1 MTAPT
6 APEKRAAIREMH
18 AAGFT
23 TRQVS
28 RSLKCS
34 YQTIRRALDLDA
46 PVSKFAPKVMP
57 ADFAVRAAAMTFS
70 EAACAFGVSG
80 TTVFHWAS
88 KCGIKFVSGVRPV
101 PDDFEAR
108 YRVTTKRVLEAH
120 YQASYSTVKRW
131 GSKMPADARAEHD
144 AFVRAAIGDGARER
158 WAVVNAAK
166 PPKPVKVKRQAP
178 GAGVRWGSARALPVP
193 EAKADIISLVMRHLQ
208 RAGYA
213 PVCRAETF
221 YSDKCKAAGAAA
233 AGLFRVCSRNITESE
248 LMQLA
253 ARKGFT
259 VSEGFAG

>member
-57 ADFAVRAAAMTFS
+57 ADFAVRAATMTFS

-166 PPKPVKVKRQAP
+166 PPKPVKVKRTP
-178 GAGVRWGSARALPVP
+178 GRGVTWGNAKAVPIP
-193 EAKADIISLVMRHLQ
+193 EAKADIVSMAMRALQ
-208 RAGYA
+208 RIYA
-213 PVCRAETF
+213 PVYRAETVAG
-221 YSDKCKAAGAAA
+221 KAAV
-233 AGLFRVCSRNITESE
+233 GLYKVGRMTMTEPE
-248 LMQLA
+248 LLALA
-253 ARKGFT
+253 ARRAGFT
-259 VSEGFAG
+259 FSEGFAG

>member
-28 RSLKCS
+28 RELKCS

-46 PVSKFAPKVMP
+46 PVSKFAAKVMP
-57 ADFAVRAAAMTFS
+57 ADFAVRAATMTFS

-108 YRVTTKRVLEAH
+108 YRITTKRVLEAH

-166 PPKPVKVKRQAP
+166 PPKPVKASKRQAP
-178 GAGVRWGSARALPVP
+178 GRGVTWGHAKAVPIP
-193 EAKADIISLVMRHLQ
+193 EAKADIVSMAMRALQ
-208 RAGYA
+208 RIYA
-213 PVCRAETF
+213 PVYRAETVAG
-221 YSDKCKAAGAAA
+221 KAAI
-233 AGLFRVCSRNITESE
+233 GLFKVGRMTMTEPE
-248 LMQLA
+248 LLALA
-253 ARKGFT
+253 ARKAGFT
-259 VSEGFAG
+259 FSEGFAG